1 MFHDD
6 EPLSAMEQDTESLIS
21 MMQEIQRVR
30 ASIND
35 PVTGAQISDD
45 ERRKR
50 AAEMIEKISKMM
62 DLGEDDD
69 DDDGE
74 NDDDEWEN
82 LKNGISKSV
91 PKE

>member
-1 MFHDD
+1 M
-6 EPLSAMEQDTESLIS
+6 
-21 MMQEIQRVR
+21 R